1 VSTLIGAN
9 NDAALCG
16 VESEEVEHFK
26 LALRELVEHLAVGVE
41 EVEVVEPI
49 ALALVDELV
58 VIPRE
63 EGERIL
69 RFYEA
74 FVSFGVECL

>member
-1 VSTLIGAN
+1 MSTLIGAN
-9 NDAALCG
+9 DDAALCG

-26 LALRELVEHLAVGVE
+26 LALRELAEHLAVGVE
-41 EVEVVEPI
+41 EVEVVEAI

-58 VIPRE
+58 IIPRE

-74 FVSFGVECL
+74 S